1 MSSVINKTTY
11 QYLESVS
18 TPDYP
23 EETWVVNPD
32 LSAVEG
38 IAQKYWK
45 VVDGAAVEMSAG
57 EKAVVNA
64 AYSQAYVESVIV
76 RAIAFGSKLINQYA
90 AENVILGITQAGM
103 TATVRTRM
111 GSVISALQTGSLYDV
126 IAECK
131 AIPAEHKDATYI
143 TDARLLS
150 FVNKVETYLGIT
162 LSVTL

>member
-23 EETWVVNPD
+23 EETWAVNPD
-32 LSAVEG
+32 LSAVSG

-45 VVDGAAVEMSAG
+45 VVDGAVIEMSSG
-57 EKAVVNA
+57 EKAAVNA
-64 AYSQAYVESVIV
+64 AASQAYVEGVIV
-76 RAIAFGSKLINQYA
+76 KAIAFGSKLINQYA

-103 TATVRTRM
+103 TATVRSRM
-111 GSVISALQTGSLYDV
+111 GTIISALQTGSLYDV
-126 IAECK
+126 IVECK
-131 AIPAEHKDATYI
+131 AIPADHKDATYI

-150 FVNKVETYLGIT
+150 FVNKVEAYLGIT
-162 LSVTL
+162 WSTSL